1 MPRHQPII
9 SLRTK
14 ALLGTIALLVVALG
28 TMAALG
34 YVDSVRLIREAQQRE
49 ALALAA
55 SVTVACE
62 LPLSVFDLVELER
75 LTGRFSQHPNVAF
88 IAILNEQGR
97 PLSQGV
103 RDSAAWQQWQRTGT
117 TSGLIAVH
125 DVVSTPYASFD
136 GGLDPLQHGESI
148 RIGQVVVGL
157 DPRAAYD
164 AGMQQLRQSLTT
176 LILTSVMGGILAVLV
191 LGGWTRRLQ
200 RLTRAAE
207 TVASGKPLGE
217 AVTDTSGDEIGRLAD
232 AFETMNQAVAIRDAE
247 LRDFNSTLQVQVES
261 RTRDLA
267 EAKER
272 AEGANLAKSDFLA
285 NMSHEI
291 RTPMNGVL
299 GMTELLLDTPLTDE
313 QRDMAS
319 TIQLSGDALLT
330 IINDIL
336 DFSKIEAG
344 KLSLEHIPFDLH
356 VSVRDVAELMAPR
369 ADHHGI
375 EMLYRIQS
383 SLPTRFLGDPGRIRQ
398 ILANLVGNAVKFTHA
413 GFIRIAI
420 RGEPAAD
427 GRWHITLAVEDSGI
441 GIPAAKAATIFEKF
455 TQADTSTTRTYGG
468 TGLGLAICKQLAEL
482 MGGTISVTS
491 EVDHGSCFAVS
502 ILLTQAPALPGELQI
517 PPDLNGTRLLLVGA
531 SPELIDSLREPLSLW
546 GCAVHHAP
554 TATAALEV
562 LSGIADGTE
571 VVISALRDESP
582 EMNSL
587 LSGLHED
594 TGLRYLPLIALLP
607 YGKPA
612 SPKLLRQ
619 AMVTLARPVRLGELR
634 AALAT
639 ARMGGAK
646 RSGNRVDTT
655 SVIRRTR
662 TAVVRVLLVE
672 DSPINAQVASRLL
685 AKIGCEVVLATT
697 GTQAIA
703 FAQDTAF
710 DVILMDYYLP
720 EMDGL
725 EATRH
730 IRAHEPPG
738 RHVPIIAMS
747 ASVLDSDRQRF
758 REAGMDDYVPK
769 PVLMQ
774 HLTSAINRWARP
786 RRSTVTDGDS
796 SDGIRVSR

>member
-1 MPRHQPII
+1 MPRHRPLI
-9 SLRTK
+9 SLRIK
-14 ALLGTIALLVVALG
+14 ALFGTIALLVVALG
-28 TMAALG
+28 TMATLG
-34 YVDSVRLIREAQQRE
+34 YFDSVRLIREAQERE
-49 ALALAA
+49 AHALAA

-62 LPLSVFDLVELER
+62 LPLSVFDLAELER
-75 LTGRFSQHPNVAF
+75 LTGRFSHSPNVAF
-88 IAILNEQGR
+88 IAILNEHGEA
-97 PLSQGV
+97 LAQGV
-103 RDSAAWQQWQRTGT
+103 RDTGAWRQWQKAGT
-117 TSGLIAVH
+117 TAGPVAVH

-136 GGLDPLQHGESI
+136 SGLDPLQHGEPI
-148 RIGQVVVGL
+148 RVGQVVVGL
-157 DPRAAYD
+157 DPQAASD
-164 AGMQQLRQSLTT
+164 AGLRQLRQSLTT
-176 LILTSVMGGILAVLV
+176 LILTSLIGGILAVFM

-207 TVASGKPLGE
+207 AVASGKPLSE
-217 AVTDTSGDEIGRLAD
+217 TVTDTSADEIGRLAD
-232 AFETMNQAVAIRDAE
+232 AFQIMNQVVALRDGE
-247 LRDFNSTLQVQVES
+247 LREFNSTLQAQVES

-272 AEGANLAKSDFLA
+272 AVSANLAKSDFLA

-313 QRDMAS
+313 QRDMAV
-319 TIQLSGDALLT
+319 TIQRSGDALLT

-369 ADHHGI
+369 ADHRSI
-375 EMLYRIQS
+375 EMLYRIPS
-383 SLPTRFLGDPGRIRQ
+383 SLPSRFLGDPGRIRQ
-398 ILANLVGNAVKFTHA
+398 ILTNLVGNAVKFTHT
-413 GFIRIAI
+413 GFIRIVVSGASSANGSS
-420 RGEPAAD
+420 R
-427 GRWHITLAVEDSGI
+427 ITLAVEDSGI

-482 MGGTISVTS
+482 MDGTISVTS
-491 EVDHGSCFAVS
+491 EVDHGSCFAITIS
-502 ILLTQAPALPGELQI
+502 LAQAPALPGETPI
-517 PPDLNGTRLLLVGA
+517 PPDLNSTRILLVGA
-531 SPELIDSLREPLSLW
+531 SPEFIDSIREPLSLW
-546 GCAVHHAP
+546 GCAVQYAA
-554 TATAALEV
+554 TATEAVQV
-562 LSGIADGTE
+562 LKGIADGTE

-582 EMNSL
+582 ELNHL
-587 LSGLHED
+587 LSGLRED
-594 TGLRYLPLIALLP
+594 AALRHLPLIALLG
-607 YGKPA
+607 YGKAA
-612 SPKLLRQ
+612 SPPLLRQ
-619 AMVTLARPVRLGELR
+619 ALITLARPLRPSELR
-634 AALAT
+634 AAIAT
-639 ARMGGAK
+639 AR
-646 RSGNRVDTT
+646 SGTGDSNRPRADTT

-662 TAVVRVLLVE
+662 NATVHVLLVE
-672 DSPINAQVASRLL
+672 DSPINAQVVSRLL
-685 AKIGCEVVLATT
+685 AKIGCESVIATT

-703 FAQDTAF
+703 LAQDPIF

-730 IRAHEPPG
+730 IRAHEPSG

-758 REAGMDDYVPK
+758 REAGMDDFVPK

-786 RRSTVTDGDS
+786 RRPTVTDEDS